1 MRYLL
6 KKTRTVLLFI
16 VITAVLAACDTDAE
30 ASDDPIIITFDH
42 EGIDAIEVDSLDDL
56 LPPDDPQMEHHTF
69 EGWYL
74 DGDLTEPFAFDTLPD
89 GDITLY
95 PHFEPASFTIDF
107 ANTEFDSLVIAYGES
122 IPEIDDPDSGEHQT
136 FEGWYLDE
144 DFQDPFDADTMP
156 PEDLTLYARFEDIT
170 YTVSFEHVNLDD
182 VDVVSGEI
190 YELPT
195 PDTADNETFE
205 GWYFDADF
213 TDAAGDVITVEDDMT
228 LYARIETTGPYTIS
242 FENTG
247 DYDIPDQEYEEGET
261 LVLELDMFKTGHVFD
276 GWYVD
281 PDFETPF
288 TDTTMPAENM
298 TLYANWTPIEYTIL
312 FDTDDGEALDPLRLE
327 YGDSLDLPEPQA
339 PEGMTFVGW
348 FWDPDFENPLDIDT
362 MPAYAIF
369 LYAKFAPE
377 TFAVHFETFDGEAL
391 EPLVGVTGDTIELPT
406 DVDHD
411 TMVFFGW
418 YFDADF
424 EEKAGD
430 TVVIGDEDITL
441 YAYLVEEETLTVSF
455 ETFGGT
461 ELESI
466 ELSTGDTLP
475 GDLVPERDEY
485 IFSAWYLDE
494 ERTEHFD
501 MNTPIVE
508 DMTLYAAYGSEG
520 LEFTLNDDE
529 ASYAVEMGTAMQESI
544 VIPARHEG
552 LPVTVI
558 AQEGFSEQDV
568 IKAITLPKTLEV
580 IELWAF
586 FEAEALESI
595 HIPERVVE
603 IGLEAFMN
611 AYSLETVTFDEN
623 IELEAFYWHL
633 FFNAHSLKN
642 IEIPRSVT
650 KIYPSVFYENHSL
663 ESIVIPNT
671 VEIIREYAFY
681 HNTSLETV
689 IFEENSN
696 LETIGW
702 MAFAYNDNITDIVIP
717 KSVVTI
723 EGHAFRNMG
732 GVETITFE
740 EGSQLKHIGASA
752 FREIPNV
759 TKITLPDTVE
769 TLGNGAFQDMMGLTS
784 IDLGSSLVTMQSSVF
799 RYNENLESITLPDTL
814 ETIGTAVFL
823 GTGIESVHIPASV
836 TMIGISAFSSN
847 ENLTNV
853 TFEEGIDLE
862 IISASAFAHTS
873 LVTITIPASVSEFN
887 LSALSGIETLQEI
900 NVEDANEHYTSQNG
914 VLFNSDM
921 TELITYPAN
930 RQPYTHYDVPDTVT
944 AIVGTGFSNNQH
956 LETIALPPALET
968 IGAGSFLNAQS
979 LKSIHIPSSV
989 TSIGPHAFQDAVNLE
1004 TVTFGSGIDLDEIDN
1019 KTFKNTAIESIEI
1032 PESVRWIR
1040 FRAFYNTY
1048 DLNTIYVNRSH
1059 DDGITHIHWDTFNTI
1074 NANPVTIF
1082 VPAGSLEAYQEGL
1095 EWDAYSNRI
1104 FESD

>member
-1 MRYLL
+1 MRFLFR
-6 KKTRTVLLFI
+6 KTRTILLFI
-16 VITAVLAACDTDAE
+16 IFTAVLAACDTDAE
-30 ASDDPIIITFDH
+30 ATEDPIIITFDH
-42 EGIDAIEVDSLDDL
+42 EGIEAIEVDSLDDL
-56 LPPDDPQMEHHTF
+56 VPPEDPEMEYHTF

-74 DGDLTEPFAFDTLPD
+74 DSDLTESFDFEALPD

-95 PHFEPASFTIDF
+95 PHFEPESFTIDF
-107 ANTEFDSLVIAYGES
+107 GNTEFDSLVIAYGET

-144 DFQDPFDADTMP
+144 DFQEPFGFDTMP
-156 PEDLTLYARFEDIT
+156 AENFTLYARFEAII
-170 YTVSFEHVNLDD
+170 YTISFENVDLED
-182 VDVVSGEI
+182 VDVASGETF
-190 YELPT
+190 ELPT
-195 PDTADNETFE
+195 PETADNETFE
-205 GWYFDADF
+205 GWYFDANF
-213 TDAAGDVITVEDDMT
+213 TDDVTGVITVEDDMT
-228 LYARIETTGPYTIS
+228 LYARIEATGPYTIS

-247 DYDIPDQEYEEGET
+247 DYAIPDEAYEEGENI
-261 LVLELDMFKTGHVFD
+261 VLALDMFKTGHVFE
-276 GWYVD
+276 GWYLD
-281 PDFETPF
+281 PDFKTPF
-288 TDTTMPAENM
+288 TDTTMPAENL
-298 TLYANWTPIEYTIL
+298 TLYAKWSPIEYTIQ
-312 FDTDDGEALDPLRLE
+312 FETGDGEALDAMLLE
-327 YGDSLDLPEPQA
+327 YGESLDLPDPEA

-362 MPAYAIF
+362 MPDHTMT

-377 TFAVHFETFDGEAL
+377 TFAVHFETFDGETL
-391 EPLVGVTGDTIELPT
+391 ESLEGEAGDTIELPT

-411 TMVFFGW
+411 TMAFFGW
-418 YFDADF
+418 YFDASF
-424 EEKAGD
+424 EEEAGD
-430 TVVIGDEDITL
+430 TITLGDEDITL
-441 YAYLVEEETLTVSF
+441 YAYLVEEETLTVTF

-461 ELESI
+461 ELDSI
-466 ELSTGDTLP
+466 ELSTGDVLP
-475 GDLVPERDEY
+475 SDLIPERDEY

-494 ERTEHFD
+494 ALTEHFD
-501 MNTPIVE
+501 MTTPIVE

-520 LEFTLNDDE
+520 LVYTLNDDE
-529 ASYAVEMGTAMQESI
+529 ASYAVEMGTATQESI

-568 IKAITLPKTLEV
+568 MKAISLPKTLE
-580 IELWAF
+580 IIKLWAF

-595 HIPERVVE
+595 HIPARVVD

-623 IELEAFYWHL
+623 IELEEFYWHL

-663 ESIVIPNT
+663 ASIVIPNT

-689 IFEENSN
+689 IFEEDSN

-702 MAFAYNDNITDIVIP
+702 MAFAYNDHITEIVIP

-732 GVETITFE
+732 SLGTITFE

-759 TKITLPDTVE
+759 TEITLPDTVE
-769 TLGNGAFQDMMGLTS
+769 TLGNSAFRDMVGLTS
-784 IDLGSSLVTMQSSVF
+784 IDLGFSLITMQSSVF
-799 RYNENLESITLPDTL
+799 RYNENLTSITLPDTL
-814 ETIGTAVFL
+814 EEIGTAVFL

-862 IISASAFAHTS
+862 IISASAFASTA

-887 LSALSGIETLQEI
+887 LSALSGIETLQAI
-900 NVEDANEHYTSQNG
+900 HVEEGNEHYASLNG

-930 RQPYTHYDVPDTVT
+930 RQPFTHYDVPDTVT
-944 AIVGTGFSNNQH
+944 AILGTGFSNNQH
-956 LETIALPPALET
+956 LETITLPPALET

-989 TSIGPHAFQDAVNLE
+989 TSIGPHAFQNALNLE

-1019 KTFKNTAIESIEI
+1019 KTFKGTAIESIEI

-1059 DDGITHIHWDTFNTI
+1059 SDGITHIHWDTFNTI
-1074 NANPVTIF
+1074 HSNPITIF